1 VTPVALIWRN
11 PALRGISGGLL
22 ALGAFFASV
31 FPYQSLI
38 AIGRVGLTE
47 VRFGLVM
54 VLASGV
60 AVTTSVLLGVLSDQR
75 ANRRGIALAT
85 VLTGSLGVA
94 AIMLTPGPAAFVLC
108 HGVCLPVASSLYG
121 QIFALTRLA
130 TTGMERDRDAILS
143 TVRAAMSVS
152 FTAMLVFWTWAFA
165 AGAGVMSTYVS
176 SAVAV
181 VVLAAMFVAVWPRDG
196 QTAWADA
203 PSGISLGQTLREVAH
218 PHVWLRLLCFGAIS
232 SATLLNFALIALI
245 FDASASRSTADV
257 ALYIAMIAGWEVP
270 FMLLL
275 PRIIGRVPRPVLIA
289 AGAGLYAAQMAVMP
303 LVAETWVLWL
313 MPVLA
318 GLGGTA
324 GITLPIL
331 YFQDLMAGR
340 PGTAGSMLAL
350 LRLVGDVL
358 AALAFVVGTA
368 LGGYGLTAVI
378 GAGIGV
384 AGATGLLLADRGR
397 RAVTAN

>member
-1 VTPVALIWRN
+1 MALIWRN

-94 AIMLTPGPAAFVLC
+94 AMLLTPGPAAFVLC

>member
-1 VTPVALIWRN
+1 MALIWRN

-47 VRFGLVM
+47 VQFGLVM

-94 AIMLTPGPAAFVLC
+94 AMLLTPGPAAFVLC

>member
-1 VTPVALIWRN
+1 MALIWRN

-47 VRFGLVM
+47 VQFGLVM

>member
-1 VTPVALIWRN
+1 MTPVALIWRN

-47 VRFGLVM
+47 VQFGLVM